1 MKLHMVDTTQ
11 NTMKLFEDVKRLL
24 HERKQKENVML
35 EEIAGKAMDAYRV
48 ALGEDF
54 TTQGVL
60 KASTQGEKVKN
71 WEAIEPEMQGIL
83 EMLGVRYPQVVDT
96 QRVVGVLSTGVV
108 DYLRANGVDIPTDK
122 EGLFSPLLEG
132 VMQGLKEVGAK
143 YDNGVRDATILG
155 LRPLVRYRDWLVSGG
170 QQFMNLGEYSFELTV
185 TDNAI
190 LAAQKVFMTALV
202 VAGDVGVYK
211 THLDQSRI
219 EKIVSVEPKKL
230 SGYSEP
236 RPLLF
241 TYQTAG
247 KTEGELDIE
256 YAHITSLREKKD
268 EDRIGDLLF
277 EGIKAES
284 GIENLGY
291 EGSVD
296 ALVGLSKNVGDEL
309 RANVWRKY
317 LTRFGVD
324 FSQAA
329 DVVLVNPTE
338 TEKVRFFYGTK
349 NRKGEDNGVM
359 ISIGFDERYG
369 HRDMSTYSR
378 GKMNEEV
385 TRGKMMQERLGRH
398 YTALLEP
405 MAVRTYLE
413 RRERL
418 TVGKL

>member
-1 MKLHMVDTTQ
+1 MVDTTQ

-190 LAAQKVFMTALV
+190 LAAQKGFMSALV
-202 VAGDVGVYK
+202 VAGGGGVYK

-324 FSQAA
+324 FIQAA

-369 HRDMSTYSR
+369 HRDMSTYRDRKS
-378 GKMNEEV
+378 
-385 TRGKMMQERLGRH
+385 
-398 YTALLEP
+398 
-405 MAVRTYLE
+405 
-413 RRERL
+413 
-418 TVGKL
+418 